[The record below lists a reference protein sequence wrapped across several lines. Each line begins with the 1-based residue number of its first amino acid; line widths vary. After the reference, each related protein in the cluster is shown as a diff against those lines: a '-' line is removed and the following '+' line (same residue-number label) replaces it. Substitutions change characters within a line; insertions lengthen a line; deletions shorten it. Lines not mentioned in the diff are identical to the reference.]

1 MREPEETTVALKL
14 LHTADWH
21 LGRRFGRFD
30 DEEER
35 RLTRARLDVV
45 GRILDM
51 AESRGVD
58 GVLCA
63 GDLFD
68 EPSPREEWWQGLRKE
83 IDRRN
88 WTRPLFLLPGNHD
101 PLAPRSIWDADH
113 PFRRA
118 LPDYVEVVDRD
129 DFVYEFSEGAVLYAV
144 PCRSHAG
151 QGDPTEGIPRRAAGD
166 ERIRIGMV
174 HGQTFD
180 IEGHQTNFPIAGDA
194 ASKRGLDYLALGD
207 THSFRE
213 IDSEAKAPTV
223 YPGAPEATSF
233 DEEGAGNVALIF
245 FPLDRGR
252 RATVER
258 QRVATWTWREETC
271 ASLTALRELSLDEAL
286 RKSVLRLRLDLEVSL
301 EEYDAVEELVRELGG
316 SLSAHPRVGVLEVD
330 RGGLRLQDA
339 SRDDFPED
347 LPPVLAE
354 VVDRLSDAL
363 ALDGERSA
371 RALHHLYRLVREG

>member
-1 MREPEETTVALKL
+1 MNEQEETAVALKL

-30 DEEER
+30 PEEER

-68 EPSPREEWWQGLRKE
+68 EPSPQEEWWSGLKRE

-101 PLAPRSIWDADH
+101 PLTPGSVWDTDH
-113 PFRRA
+113 QFRRA
-118 LPDYVEVVDRD
+118 LPDYVKVVDRD
-129 DFVYEFSEGAVLYAV
+129 DFVYEFSDRAVMYAV

-151 QGDPTEGIPRRAAGD
+151 QSDPTDDIPEREAAD
-166 ERIRIGMV
+166 DRIRIGMV

-180 IEGHQTNFPIAGDA
+180 IEGHQTNFPIASDA
-194 ASKRGLDYLALGD
+194 AQQRGLDYLALGD

-213 IDSEAKAPTV
+213 IDGEAGAPTI
-223 YPGAPEATSF
+223 YPGTPEATSF

-245 FPLDRGR
+245 FPLDRAR
-252 RATVER
+252 RARVER

-271 ASLTALRELSLDEAL
+271 SSLLDLRELSLDETL
-286 RKSVLRLRLDLEVSL
+286 RKSVLRLQLDMEVSL
-301 EEYDAVEELVRELGG
+301 DEYDGVENLLLDLGG

-330 RGGLRLQDA
+330 RAGLRLQEA

-347 LPPVLAE
+347 LPPVLVA
-354 VVDRLSDAL
+354 VVDRLSEQL
-363 ALDGERSA
+363 TLDRETSA
-371 RALHHLYRLVREG
+371 RALHHLYRLVRED